1 MEKMLLKIWRRAWNT
16 VVWLHRQASQHWLGQ
31 ISERELRNLWPEPRS
46 WQRTSDNK
54 HCSLHIKLIASKHMP
69 EGLKSVP
76 DDAKKRVYFTDLS
89 MNSRIFGEF

>member
-1 MEKMLLKIWRRAWNT
+1 
-16 VVWLHRQASQHWLGQ
+16 
-31 ISERELRNLWPEPRS
+31 
-46 WQRTSDNK
+46 
-54 HCSLHIKLIASKHMP
+54 MP